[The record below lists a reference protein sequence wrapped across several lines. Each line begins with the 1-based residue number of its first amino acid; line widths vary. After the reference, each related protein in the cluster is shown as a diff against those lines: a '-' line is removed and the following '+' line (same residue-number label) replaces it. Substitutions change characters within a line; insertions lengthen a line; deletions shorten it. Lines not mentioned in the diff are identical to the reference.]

1 MEAERI
7 IGGCI
12 FGIPALL
19 LAIYVSFT
27 VRCKGPI
34 LSNAWIFLTE
44 EQKKKEDKRPHYKLV
59 SVVFGGLAL
68 ALAFMSLWVLVD
80 RAWCGIVSGVL
91 IAAVLVYAIADAVKT
106 EKKRR

>member
-34 LSNAWIFLTE
+34 LSNGWIFLTE
-44 EQKKKEDKRPHYKLV
+44 EQKKWEDKRPHYKLV
-59 SVVFGGLAL
+59 SIVFGGLAL
-68 ALAFMSLWVLVD
+68 AFGFISLDIFTGWS
-80 RAWCGIVSGVL
+80 WCSIISVVL
-91 IAAVLVYAIADAVKT
+91 ILTVLAYAIADAVKT
-106 EKKRR
+106 EKNKR